1 MMFKNPLVRIQDFG
15 QSIWLD
21 FIRRGMLTCG
31 ELKQL
36 IEEDGLRGVT
46 SNPAIFEKAISGSKD
61 YLAAV
66 GSLALEGK
74 KSEEIYE
81 ALAIEDVQQ
90 AADDF
95 RPVFDE
101 TDGRYGF
108 VSLEV
113 SPRLARDTP
122 GTIKEARRLW
132 AALDRPNVFIKVPA
146 TKEGL
151 PAIQQLI
158 SEGINVNVTLLFGLE
173 RYRAVTDAYIAG
185 LEHRAAA
192 GKPIDRIASVA
203 SFFLS
208 RIDLLVDP
216 LLEETI
222 KQGGRQ
228 AGIAGSLRGEVAI
241 ASAKIA
247 YQIYKEVF
255 SAERFQKLATQGARS
270 QPVLWAST
278 STKNPSYSDVKY
290 VEALIGQ
297 DTINTLPMETLDAY
311 RDHGDPASR
320 LEQGVD
326 KARKVLDMLPQVGI
340 DLMKVTQQL
349 EDEGVEKFVQ
359 PFDRLMTALEEK
371 RKEALAEPVDV
382 QELHLGSYKGK
393 VEARM
398 SELESSSFGKRLWRK
413 DASLWKHDP
422 EAQKMICRSMGWLH
436 VARKMVDHVPH
447 LEEFATQVIETGFRQ
462 VVHMGMGG
470 SSLAPLVF
478 QESFPTGRHGLPL
491 RILDTTDPA
500 TILKIEREVPLADTL
515 FIVATKSGTTAE
527 PLAFGDYFYDKV
539 KSLKGDRAGEN
550 FVAITDPGSPLVDLA
565 LTRNF
570 RRTFLNFE
578 DIGGRYSAL
587 SYFGLLPAALK
598 GIDVAELL
606 ERALRMAHACASA
619 IPVKENPGLALG
631 TLVGELAAKG
641 LDKLTFLVP
650 ESLSSLE
657 MWLEQLLAES
667 TGKEG
672 KGILP
677 VAGELPGEPTTYGND
692 RTFVYIKLE
701 DTTDKY
707 LEEKV
712 SGLIAAGRPVITI
725 RLKDLLDLGQEFLR
739 WEIATATAGG
749 VLGINPFD
757 QPNVKESKD
766 NTNRLLKQVEQTGT
780 LPQEKPALVDGP
792 LQFFA
797 NEGATNAKGLF
808 SKLFGAV
815 RPGDYVALQAYLTEG
830 PEVNSALQDLR
841 MLLRDRLHLAT
852 TLGYGPRFLHS
863 TGQYHKGGPNSG
875 LFLQLTSEDLEDAAV
890 PGRPYT
896 FGLLKR
902 AQALGDLEALRKH
915 NRRAVRVDLG
925 KDLLAGLAAL
935 KDAVQA
941 AI

>member
-1 MMFKNPLVRIQDFG
+1 MFKNPLLRVQDFG

-21 FIRRGMLTCG
+21 FIRRGMLICG

-46 SNPAIFEKAISGSKD
+46 SNPAIFEKAISGSND

-66 GSLALEGK
+66 RSLALEGK
-74 KSEEIYE
+74 TSKEIYE

-95 RPVFDE
+95 RPVFDA
-101 TDGRYGF
+101 TDGRHGF

-122 GTIKEARRLW
+122 ETVKEARHLW
-132 AALDRPNVFIKVPA
+132 AALNRPNVFIKVPA

-158 SEGINVNVTLLFGLE
+158 SEGININVTLLFGLE
-173 RYRAVTDAYIAG
+173 RYRAVTEAYTAG
-185 LEHRAAA
+185 LEQRAAA
-192 GKPIDRIASVA
+192 GKPIDRITSVA

-216 LLEETI
+216 VLEKAL
-222 KQGGRQ
+222 KQGRKQ
-228 AGIAGSLRGEVAI
+228 AEIADSLRGEVAI
-241 ASAKIA
+241 ASAKVA
-247 YQIYKEVF
+247 YQIYREAF
-255 SAERFQKLATQGARS
+255 SNERFRKLSAKGART

-290 VEALIGQ
+290 VEALIGP
-297 DTINTLPMETLDAY
+297 DTINTLPVETLNAY

-326 KARKVLDMLPQVGI
+326 KARKVLEMLPEVGI
-340 DLMKVTQQL
+340 DLMEVTQQL
-349 EDEGVEKFVQ
+349 EDEGVEKFVK
-359 PFDRLMTALEEK
+359 PFDKLMKALEEK

-382 QELHLGSYKGK
+382 QELDLGPYKGK

-398 SELESSSFGKRLWRK
+398 SQLESYGFGKRLWRK
-413 DASLWKHDP
+413 DASLWKQAP
-422 EAQKMICRSMGWLH
+422 EAQKMISRSMGWLH
-436 VARKMVDHVPH
+436 VAEKMVDHVPL
-447 LEEFATQVIETGFRQ
+447 LEEFATQVIEAGFRY

-478 QESFPTGRHGLPL
+478 QESFPTGKRGLPL
-491 RILDTTDPA
+491 KVLDTTDPA
-500 TILKIEREVPLADTL
+500 TIFKMEREVPLADTL

-539 KSLKGDRAGEN
+539 KSVKGDLAGDN

-565 LTRNF
+565 LKRNF
-570 RRTFLNFE
+570 CHTFLNFE

-598 GIDVAELL
+598 GLNVAELL

-619 IPVKENPGLALG
+619 IPVAKNPGLSLG
-631 TLVGELAAKG
+631 TVIGELVAHG
-641 LDKLTFLVP
+641 RDKLTFLMP
-650 ESLSSLE
+650 EALSSLG

-677 VAGELPGEPTTYGND
+677 VAGEVPGEASIYGDD
-692 RTFVYIKLE
+692 RAFVYLKLE
-701 DTTDKY
+701 DNLDKY

-712 SGLIAAGRPVITI
+712 SELIAAGKPVITI
-725 RLKDLLDLGQEFLR
+725 RPKDLLDLGQEFLR
-739 WEIATATAGG
+739 WEIATATAGSI
-749 VLGINPFD
+749 LGINPFD
-757 QPNVKESKD
+757 QPNVQESKD
-766 NTNRLLKQVEQTGT
+766 NTSRLLKQFEEAGS
-780 LPQEKPALVDGP
+780 LPQEKPALVDEP

-797 NEGATNAKGLF
+797 SESAHDAKGLF
-808 SKLFGAV
+808 STLFANV
-815 RPGDYVALQAYLTEG
+815 RSGDYVALQAYLTEG

-841 MLLRDRLHLAT
+841 MLLRNRLHLAT

-875 LFLQLTSEDLEDAAV
+875 MFLQLTSEDLEDAPV

-896 FGLLKR
+896 FGLLKK

-915 NRRAVRVDLG
+915 NRRAVRIDLG
-925 KDLLAGLAAL
+925 KDILGGLAAL
-935 KDAVQA
+935 KDAVQSA
-941 AI
+941 V